1 LITPGLIFRFPATV
15 CQEADFAIFT
25 LQMTSDDLR
34 YSSHNLKIKIHRPSR
49 EQTRELI
56 LQKSEELFRHFGF
69 GKTTVADIAKDLDM
83 STANIYKFFPSKEA
97 IIEAS
102 GERNLNAMKE
112 SFLSADKS
120 SKSAIERMEILVL
133 TIFRAHQDIFR
144 NEKQVYKLVLTAR
157 EGNWACVRNFHDF
170 LLQSMTAIVE
180 VGMKTHEFRTGNAVA
195 TAKLLLNCLH
205 PALDPLLLRDP
216 SLDMNEKSV
225 RAQVRF
231 IGKALQ

>member
-1 LITPGLIFRFPATV
+1 M

-120 SKSAIERMEILVL
+120 SNSAIERMEILVL

-144 NEKQVYKLVLTAR
+144 NEKQV
-157 EGNWACVRNFHDF
+157 
-170 LLQSMTAIVE
+170 
-180 VGMKTHEFRTGNAVA
+180 
-195 TAKLLLNCLH
+195 
-205 PALDPLLLRDP
+205 
-216 SLDMNEKSV
+216 
-225 RAQVRF
+225 
-231 IGKALQ
+231 